1 MNRTNF
7 GHSPHQTH
15 PFMKNQH
22 PKIQQITLSLC
33 IAVLAAVLF
42 QQCNQSDST
51 LKEGD
56 LLFQD
61 LNCGAFCDAIETVTE
76 GVNGRDFSHC
86 GMVVKQNNE
95 WMVIEAIG
103 DKVQVNSLH
112 DFLARSGDTLE
123 IKNIVVGRIADQH
136 ASLLPK
142 SIEFAKAQINK
153 PYDDEFIADNGSY
166 YCSELI
172 YDAFKAAN
180 QNQEFFNL
188 APMTF
193 KDPATKAF
201 FPAWIEYYQGL
212 GKEIPEGK
220 PGINPGLI
228 SRSDKL
234 IVITVKSMSKGG

>member
-1 MNRTNF
+1 
-7 GHSPHQTH
+7 
-15 PFMKNQH
+15 MKKRQPN
-22 PKIQQITLSLC
+22 IQIQVLSLC
-33 IAVLAAVLF
+33 LALLLF
-42 QQCNQSDST
+42 QQCTQSNSS
-51 LKEGD
+51 LHEGD

-61 LNCGAFCDAIETVTE
+61 LDCGDLCNAIETVTE

-86 GMVVKQNNE
+86 AMVVKQGNE
-95 WMVIEAIG
+95 WMVAEAIG
-103 DKVQVNSLH
+103 DKVQLNSLQ
-112 DFLARSGDTLE
+112 DFFARSGDTLE
-123 IKNIVVGRIADQH
+123 IKNIVVGRIADQY
-136 ASLLPK
+136 AGLLPK
-142 SIEFAKAQINK
+142 SIEFVKAQINK

-180 QNQEFFNL
+180 QNQAFFNL

-193 KDPATKAF
+193 KDPATDAF

-228 SRSDKL
+228 SRSEK
-234 IVITVKSMSKGG
+234 INIIITGTEYSFIGK